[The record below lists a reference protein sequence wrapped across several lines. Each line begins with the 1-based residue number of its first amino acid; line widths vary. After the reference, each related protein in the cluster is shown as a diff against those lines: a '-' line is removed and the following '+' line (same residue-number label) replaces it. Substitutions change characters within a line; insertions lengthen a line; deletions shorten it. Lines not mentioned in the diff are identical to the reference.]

1 MNDQIKRE
9 SGVHGH
15 HWDAVHA
22 GYFSDPVVAA
32 PLIEKIQAVYL
43 ESQPEVIVDLGGG
56 IGFLLS
62 QLLKTAAC
70 SEVRLVNLDDSSA
83 QLEAARSR
91 GIFCLRGAVDAFSRN
106 DLGSEQGRFL
116 FMMRSVLHYFGQKR
130 LCAVLGHIRSQ
141 ARPGEYFVHQT
152 ASFSRQE
159 DAACLNEI
167 YRMMGTKKWY
177 PTCDFLCQCLKNEGW
192 QVLEILPGFS
202 LPLTGCELK
211 KRYKLDQ
218 RDILRIKKR
227 CSQNF
232 QVPSEVFE
240 STEENF
246 CAYLHYWIYVCI
258 SRNISKNSTS

>member
-1 MNDQIKRE
+1 
-9 SGVHGH
+9 
-15 HWDAVHA
+15 
-22 GYFSDPVVAA
+22 
-32 PLIEKIQAVYL
+32 
-43 ESQPEVIVDLGGG
+43 
-56 IGFLLS
+56 
-62 QLLKTAAC
+62 
-70 SEVRLVNLDDSSA
+70 
-83 QLEAARSR
+83 
-91 GIFCLRGAVDAFSRN
+91 VDAFSRN